1 MSKRASEIRRAG
13 YTLCSLATPWQT
25 LNNGTQ
31 EFRYREVNMSPRAG
45 IMRLRRIRL
54 SVATF
59 AVIGASFSEGVWSQ
73 VARLVPRDPGVRPGS
88 TSAGAMLPG
97 LTPLEQQAFGVGRE
111 AFEEVASFHGVIPNT
126 EAGLGPR
133 FNLDSCAGCHTN
145 PDIGGTSPAI
155 NPQVE
160 MAKKEN
166 ANNEV
171 SSFIKKDGPVRE
183 ARFNH
188 NPDGTADGGVHALFT
203 ITGRND
209 APGCFLYQPDFR
221 TAVARQN
228 VVFRIPTPVFGAGLI
243 EAIDDDTILANMQ
256 TNGATKQSLG
266 IRGRPNASGRPNT
279 SGNNGTVTRFGWK
292 AQNKSLE
299 IFSGEA
305 YNVEQGVTNELFPQ
319 ERDETPTCY
328 FNATPKSRTNFDA
341 TDSLEVPSDVV
352 KFAVFMRFLAP
363 PTPAPDTGTIVRGR
377 KLFGDVGCAMCY
389 TPTLHTGKAPV
400 GALQDK
406 DVNLYSDLAL
416 HNMGPGLADDVSQG
430 NAGGDEFRTAPLWGL
445 GKRIFFL
452 HDGRTK
458 DLVEA
463 IQAHAGFGGGQYVP
477 SEANQ
482 VVGQFN
488 RLNEID
494 KQHVL
499 NFLRAL

>member
-1 MSKRASEIRRAG
+1 MIFHRHITRSG
-13 YTLCSLATPWQT
+13 Y
-25 LNNGTQ
+25 
-31 EFRYREVNMSPRAG
+31 M
-45 IMRLRRIRL
+45 ML
-54 SVATF
+54 SVAMLT
-59 AVIGASFSEGVWSQ
+59 VIAGSFSEEVFSQ
-73 VARLVPRDPGVRPGS
+73 IARFAARDPGVRPGS
-88 TSAGAMLPG
+88 ASAGAMLPD
-97 LTPLEQQAFGVGRE
+97 LTPLEQQVFGVGRE
-111 AFEEVASFHGVIPNT
+111 AFQEVQSVQGTIPDT

-133 FNLDSCAGCHTN
+133 FNLDGCAGCHTH

-160 MAKKEN
+160 MAKKEG

-171 SSFIKKDGPVRE
+171 PSFIKKDGPVRE
-183 ARFNH
+183 ARFKF

-203 ITGRND
+203 IAGRND
-209 APGCFLYQPDFR
+209 APGCGLQQPDFR

-228 VVFRIPTPVFGAGLI
+228 VVFRIPTPLFGAGLI
-243 EAIDDDTILANMQ
+243 EAIDDDALLANMQ
-256 TNGATKQSLG
+256 AHSATKQSLG
-266 IRGRPNASGRPNT
+266 IRGRSNTTRRSNTTGQPNT
-279 SGNNGTVTRFGWK
+279 SGNDGTVTRFGWK

-319 ERDETPTCY
+319 ERDETQNCY
-328 FNATPKSRTNFDA
+328 FNETPESRTNFDA
-341 TDSLEVPSDVV
+341 TEPLEVPSDVV
-352 KFAVFMRFLAP
+352 RFGVFMRFLAP
-363 PTPAPDTGTIVRGR
+363 PTPAPDTDTIVRGR
-377 KLFGDVGCAMCY
+377 KLFGDVGCAECH
-389 TPTLHTGKAPV
+389 TPSLHTGKSPV
-400 GALQDK
+400 RALQDK

-416 HNMGPGLADDVSQG
+416 HNMGPTLADDVSQG

-458 DLVEA
+458 DLLEA

-482 VVGQFN
+482 VVGQYN

-494 KQHVL
+494 KQHML